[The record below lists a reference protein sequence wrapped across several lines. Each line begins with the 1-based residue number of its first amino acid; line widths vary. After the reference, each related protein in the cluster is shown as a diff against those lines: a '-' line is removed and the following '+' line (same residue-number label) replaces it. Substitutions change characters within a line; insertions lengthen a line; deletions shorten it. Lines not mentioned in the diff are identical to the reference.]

1 VTLVFLNF
9 HLASSFLSFVF
20 FLFIQSFDD
29 HLRQDVKSLVFLLHL
44 SSQHVSFK
52 LPLVFY
58 SWLFLF
64 QVTFTAVCLHI
75 LKPSLNDPHLLAA
88 VFTAARLL
96 RTGRC

>member
-1 VTLVFLNF
+1 MTGVFLNY

-20 FLFIQSFDD
+20 LLFIQSFDD

-44 SSQHVSFK
+44 SSEHVSLK
-52 LPLVFY
+52 LVFY

-64 QVTFTAVCLHI
+64 QVTSTAVWLHI
-75 LKPSLNDPHLLAA
+75 LNPSLNDPHLLAA
-88 VFTAARLL
+88 VFTPARLL